1 MNRAAP
7 PSEIEKQFP
16 QYSRKTVYRARQSF
30 INTNENTNET
40 KGLDT
45 MVSGISSTVQK
56 VNSLSPKLGKAL
68 EEITA
73 PPKFQ
78 IDTAICVTVTLK
90 RPSNTGS
97 VDLSTIEV
105 DAEKSALRV
114 SKELLKSAAFQKIQ
128 SLDVQI
134 RQYMHEVCIPGHKF
148 LKGGMYLVPPTMLT
162 TVDEMLIGFFE
173 QRAALIEE
181 FISSYPQ
188 NVEEAKNRLRALFN
202 EAEYLSP
209 NQIRNGFFH
218 DHSYFSFKAAGN
230 LQKISAEICK
240 REEEKA
246 KKRVDEFVKDIEA
259 TLTLQAQSVVSDL
272 IDRIK
277 GGDDGK
283 PKMLRKDTV
292 EGWQKFFALLK
303 ERNVSGNVTLNEI
316 AETGANILNG
326 ITSEDIKKSDITKK
340 NLLDTFQE
348 LQGSL
353 SETVTVKPK
362 RKLKFD

>member
-1 MNRAAP
+1 M
-7 PSEIEKQFP
+7 
-16 QYSRKTVYRARQSF
+16 
-30 INTNENTNET
+30 
-40 KGLDT
+40 
-45 MVSGISSTVQK
+45 
-56 VNSLSPKLGKAL
+56 
-68 EEITA
+68 
-73 PPKFQ
+73 
-78 IDTAICVTVTLK
+78 
-90 RPSNTGS
+90 
-97 VDLSTIEV
+97 
-105 DAEKSALRV
+105 
-114 SKELLKSAAFQKIQ
+114 
-128 SLDVQI
+128 
-134 RQYMHEVCIPGHKF
+134 
-148 LKGGMYLVPPTMLT
+148 
-162 TVDEMLIGFFE
+162 
-173 QRAALIEE
+173 
-181 FISSYPQ
+181 
-188 NVEEAKNRLRALFN
+188 
-202 EAEYLSP
+202 
-209 NQIRNGFFH
+209 
-218 DHSYFSFKAAGN
+218 
-230 LQKISAEICK
+230 
-240 REEEKA
+240 
-246 KKRVDEFVKDIEA
+246 EA